1 MVMIERDSAYPD
13 LSQHD
18 KKLRRK
24 NYRPMY
30 SPQNNMIKHVYGC
43 FYSIFYLVQDKI
55 VFDRKVVSFYEIF
68 KITVQ
73 SNSGTF

>member
-1 MVMIERDSAYPD
+1 MVMIDSAYSD

-18 KKLRRK
+18 KKLRHK

-30 SPQNNMIKHVYGC
+30 SPQNNMIKRVYGC
-43 FYSIFYLVQDKI
+43 FYSIFYLVEDKI
-55 VFDRKVVSFYEIF
+55 VFDKKVVSFYEIF

-73 SNSGTF
+73 RNSGTF